1 MHAIT
6 RNTGINLDAANS
18 GIELVKLNPAR
29 GELLNIKKLIL
40 WQNAKRLDLDFT
52 LMRPEENYGGKARVA
67 FHSDKIS
74 IQENS

>member
-6 RNTGINLDAANS
+6 RNAGINLDATNS

-29 GELLNIKKLIL
+29 GELLNIKKLIH

-67 FHSDKIS
+67 FHSDQIS